1 MLAIDFTRLFF
12 YRVWLLIGNGRFRP
26 HPSSV
31 SKTVYVQDYIII
43 YPIKRQKKTYAV
55 ILKKEGVKD
64 GGELRYN
71 ADASIV
77 RNYLVTATKMLTWR
91 CKIETA
97 YWKIKMS

>member
-43 YPIKRQKKTYAV
+43 YPIKKAEENVRGYPQKR
-55 ILKKEGVKD
+55 
-64 GGELRYN
+64 GG
-71 ADASIV
+71 
-77 RNYLVTATKMLTWR
+77 
-91 CKIETA
+91 
-97 YWKIKMS
+97 